1 MYVRILLLCLL
12 NTFFVNSQSATLFW
26 QKCYGGT
33 STDFADK
40 IKSTPDGGFIQVG
53 NVASNNGNVSGNH
66 GDSDAWVVKC
76 DVVGNI
82 QWQKCLGGSVGDY
95 KPRLTLSS
103 DGGYLVVFGS
113 ESVDGTLNVNYG
125 SVDICAVKMGS
136 SGNIE
141 WINTYGGS
149 GTESTGSVLQL
160 SDGSYVISGS
170 TESND
175 GNVTGNHGGIDGW
188 IFKVNAFGQIIWKY
202 CYGGTN
208 NDIIRNMV
216 QTSDGGFIFI
226 GNTKSNTG
234 IFSSNHGLSDYW
246 IVKLT
251 SSGTIVWQKCLGGS
265 NDEDGYSIK
274 QTSDNGYILNGWTQS
289 NNGNVNGNHSSFADY
304 WVLKLDLLG
313 NIVWQKCYGGTMQ
326 DFGYDIEIE
335 SNNSYLIGG
344 TSQSTNGDVIINHG
358 GYDYWIARIDTV
370 GNLINQYSFGGSL
383 GDDFKNMDKTID
395 DNYLLFGN
403 SQSNNINVSGNHG
416 QSDLWVVKFC
426 FPKVNHINE
435 TASDSILINGINY
448 TSSGI
453 YYDTISNAN
462 SCDSILIL
470 NLTIT
475 HLGFEENNIEN
486 ICVFPNPANEYVHVI
501 VKNQGVNTEYS
512 ITDLNGKVVSCNHF
526 ETKEYSIPV
535 SFLSKGIY
543 TLKVNNFFKR
553 IIIN

>member
-1 MYVRILLLCLL
+1 
-12 NTFFVNSQSATLFW
+12 
-26 QKCYGGT
+26 
-33 STDFADK
+33 
-40 IKSTPDGGFIQVG
+40 
-53 NVASNNGNVSGNH
+53 
-66 GDSDAWVVKC
+66 
-76 DVVGNI
+76 
-82 QWQKCLGGSVGDY
+82 
-95 KPRLTLSS
+95 
-103 DGGYLVVFGS
+103 
-113 ESVDGTLNVNYG
+113 
-125 SVDICAVKMGS
+125 
-136 SGNIE
+136 
-141 WINTYGGS
+141 
-149 GTESTGSVLQL
+149 
-160 SDGSYVISGS
+160 
-170 TESND
+170 
-175 GNVTGNHGGIDGW
+175 
-188 IFKVNAFGQIIWKY
+188 
-202 CYGGTN
+202 
-208 NDIIRNMV
+208 
-216 QTSDGGFIFI
+216 
-226 GNTKSNTG
+226 
-234 IFSSNHGLSDYW
+234 
-246 IVKLT
+246 
-251 SSGTIVWQKCLGGS
+251 
-265 NDEDGYSIK
+265 
-274 QTSDNGYILNGWTQS
+274 
-289 NNGNVNGNHSSFADY
+289 
-304 WVLKLDLLG
+304 
-313 NIVWQKCYGGTMQ
+313 
-326 DFGYDIEIE
+326 
-335 SNNSYLIGG
+335 
-344 TSQSTNGDVIINHG
+344 
-358 GYDYWIARIDTV
+358 
-370 GNLINQYSFGGSL
+370 LINQYSFGGSL

-395 DNYLLFGN
+395 GNYLLFGN